1 MSFRTSARSRNMKNC
16 REGFKSEFEQ
26 RINLYNLIKIL
37 LTFSTAPIQFPANP
51 RNELR
56 ELQQEEQQ
64 RRIIA
69 HINDKQALIPHPY
82 ERLALNY
89 RTQQLQRFDGKVRKL
104 QTSLNFFQ
112 IKISRRT
119 INSHKYSPPSVTTA
133 GG

>member
-1 MSFRTSARSRNMKNC
+1 MKNC

-26 RINLYNLIKIL
+26 GINLYNLIKIL

-104 QTSLNFFQ
+104 QTSLNFSQ